1 MRGVRITLAEIEQA
15 WPSGVHDLL
24 ESRSVRLA
32 DTDAPADVSSIRFAE
47 PCRWWWDADG
57 DLVLRSRKKS

>member
-1 MRGVRITLAEIEQA
+1 MPMRGVRITLAEIEQA

-32 DTDAPADVSSIRFAE
+32 DTDAPPTCQASGSRS
-47 PCRWWWDADG
+47 RADG
-57 DLVLRSRKKS
+57 GGTWTETWS